1 MKRIILLLAALALA
15 ASYAMAARSLP
26 ASGRVVDEQGK
37 AVEYATVVLQKGSE
51 QVAGMATDNEGRFS
65 LKVPTGAYTL
75 SVQYLGYDPVR
86 REVELHHDLDLGD
99 IVLKSSATQIEGV
112 VVKGRLIRREADRFI
127 VDVANAPASIGKD
140 GIELLERAPGVWIDN
155 DKISIN
161 GKTGSKVF
169 INDRELKMEPEQMLA
184 YLRSLRAEEIQRIE
198 VVPISGADE
207 DADSSGGI
215 IRIMLRKR
223 RQNGVEGSLTMQTS
237 QSSLQHTYS
246 PGGNVSF
253 HSGRLDVN
261 ASAWSWL
268 GTSDML
274 SDEHTRYT
282 TGDKQ
287 LKAYSENSER
297 DYNGGGSLE
306 AIFEIDPMNSVG
318 AEFSFLHMNELS
330 DTPTSTDFIDGGTT
344 RTRSHFDNRSLVTG
358 YEATFN
364 YIRKID
370 TLGSTF
376 KLLGDFAYRTTD
388 ASSDNTSRIEPPAP
402 ADAVDSVYRDD
413 TRSRYLVTSVT
424 AAVEKKFSPRWAL
437 KAGAKYTR
445 NDMRNDAL
453 YEYLKD
459 DAWTRNDAQSFE
471 INYTE
476 NIAAAYGVVSA
487 NIGRLSLVAG
497 LRGEYTH
504 TYGRGEQIEQNYFS
518 LFPNANLSWTMDK
531 EGAYSLIAQYARTI
545 SRPRFWSLTPRRM
558 QISDYTYQTGN
569 PELDPAYKHDVSL
582 TLVLK
587 HKYTFTGGITI
598 QTDEIQQTMQADA
611 DNPDRLCIAWVNFDT
626 TKSYYLSA
634 NLPFQFTPWWSM
646 NFNANYIRQGQRVE
660 PQGQISY
667 QNMFFANAS
676 ATFTLP
682 ANFFIDLSYRY
693 QSRIE
698 LGNCWVEPRHF
709 LTAGLK
715 KRFGER
721 FTASLTVRNLLD
733 QSDTIGAAGDDFT
746 RLVTT
751 RQAWMTRQ
759 YRIGLTYNFKAGKA
773 FRRKAV
779 EAGAGDDK
787 GRL

>member
-1 MKRIILLLAALALA
+1 MKRIILLLTALACA
-15 ASYAMAARSLP
+15 VSNAMAARMLP
-26 ASGRVVDEQGK
+26 AKGRVVDEQGK

-51 QVAGMATDNEGRFS
+51 QVAGMATDNEGRFE

-75 SVQYLGYDPVR
+75 TVQYLGYDPVR
-86 REVELHHDLDLGD
+86 REVEIRQQHDLGD
-99 IVLKSSATQIEGV
+99 IVLKSAATQIEGV
-112 VVKGRLIRREADRFI
+112 VVQGRLIRREADRFI
-127 VDVANAPASIGKD
+127 VDVANAPAAIGKD

-223 RQNGVEGSLTMQTS
+223 RQNGIEGSLTMQTS

-253 HSGRLDVN
+253 HSGRLDLN

-274 SDEHTRYT
+274 SDEHTQYT

-297 DYNGGGSLE
+297 DYNGGGSIE
-306 AIFEIDPMNSVG
+306 AIFEIDPKNSVG
-318 AEFSFLHMNELS
+318 AEFSFLHMNELT

-344 RTRSHFDNRSLVTG
+344 QTRSLFNNRSLVTG

-364 YIRKID
+364 YIRRID

-388 ASSDNTSRIEPPAP
+388 AASDNTSRIEPPAP
-402 ADAVDSVYRDD
+402 VQAVDSVYRDD

-424 AAVEKKFSPRWAL
+424 AALEKKFSPRWAL

-459 DAWTRNDAQSFE
+459 EAWTRNDAQSFV

-476 NIAAAYGVVSA
+476 NIAAAYGVVTA
-487 NIGRLSLVAG
+487 NVGRLSLVAG

-504 TYGRGEQIEQNYFS
+504 TYGRGEQIGQNYFS

-558 QISDYTYQTGN
+558 QISDYTY
-569 PELDPAYKHDVSL
+569 
-582 TLVLK
+582 
-587 HKYTFTGGITI
+587 
-598 QTDEIQQTMQADA
+598 
-611 DNPDRLCIAWVNFDT
+611 
-626 TKSYYLSA
+626 
-634 NLPFQFTPWWSM
+634 
-646 NFNANYIRQGQRVE
+646 
-660 PQGQISY
+660 
-667 QNMFFANAS
+667 
-676 ATFTLP
+676 
-682 ANFFIDLSYRY
+682 
-693 QSRIE
+693 
-698 LGNCWVEPRHF
+698 
-709 LTAGLK
+709 
-715 KRFGER
+715 
-721 FTASLTVRNLLD
+721 
-733 QSDTIGAAGDDFT
+733 
-746 RLVTT
+746 
-751 RQAWMTRQ
+751 RQATPNS
-759 YRIGLTYNFKAGKA
+759 TPPTNTT
-773 FRRKAV
+773 
-779 EAGAGDDK
+779 
-787 GRL
+787 